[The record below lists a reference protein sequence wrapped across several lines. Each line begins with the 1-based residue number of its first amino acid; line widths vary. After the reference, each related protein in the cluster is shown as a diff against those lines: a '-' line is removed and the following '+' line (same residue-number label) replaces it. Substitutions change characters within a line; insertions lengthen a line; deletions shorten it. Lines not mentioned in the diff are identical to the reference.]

1 MADTKKTHWKKLHN
15 PDYLGAYSLMQGDTP
30 IELTVTIK
38 SVSVAWV
45 MGADGKKEDNMVAQ
59 IVNNKPMVINA
70 TNAKV
75 LEKLYS
81 PYVEDWAG
89 KQITL
94 FVAKIKAFGE
104 VVDALRIRPKIPVGA
119 KESALPELTP
129 THEKWEGAKTAL
141 IAGNTTI
148 EAIRKKFIVSD
159 ENEKLLTAKEE
170 SAITIDDLRE
180 LLDLKRDNLTV
191 SDLKE
196 ANRIINSAEESSY
209 ASLHEV
215 LKSA

>member
-1 MADTKKTHWKKLHN
+1 MAEAKKTHWKKLHN

-38 SVSVAWV
+38 SVSVAGV

-81 PYVEDWAG
+81 PFVEDWAG

-94 FVAKIKAFGE
+94 FVARIKAFGE
-104 VVDALRIRPKIPVGA
+104 VVDALRIRPKVPATA
-119 KESALPELTP
+119 KEATLPELTP
-129 THEKWEGAKTAL
+129 THEKWDGAIAAL
-141 IAGNTTI
+141 KAGNTTI
-148 EAIRKKFIVSD
+148 EKIQKAYVLSE
-159 ENEKLLTAKEE
+159 ENKVLL
-170 SAITIDDLRE
+170 IDKAMTE
-180 LLDLKRDNLTV
+180 
-191 SDLKE
+191 
-196 ANRIINSAEESSY
+196 
-209 ASLHEV
+209 
-215 LKSA
+215 